1 MKFKNP
7 IVQVSAII
15 LLICSV
21 SFSFGQDFPEPMQ
34 PPRLVNDFVG
44 LLTDNEFKN
53 LESKLEQY
61 EDTTSNQIAIV
72 IIKSTGSYDIGQ
84 YSAELGEK
92 WGIGKGG
99 RDNGLLILAAMDD
112 RDVYISTGYG
122 LEGVVPDAA
131 AYRIIQDYIIPNFR
145 NQNYYAGLDE
155 ATSIVMGLAAGEF
168 TADQLS
174 GGPSNRKSR
183 RSLWSLLL
191 PILFFGL
198 ISFSRY
204 RRMARN
210 HHGSDVGFWA
220 ILALMMSSGGSR
232 GGSSFDN
239 FRGGSGTFGGGG
251 GGGFGGFG
259 GGSFGGGGAGGSW

>member
-1 MKFKNP
+1 MKFNTAITP
-7 IVQVSAII
+7 ISAII
-15 LLICSV
+15 ILICSV
-21 SFSFGQDFPEPMQ
+21 SLSFGQDFPEPMN

-53 LESKLEQY
+53 LEYKLEQY

-72 IIKSTGSYDIGQ
+72 IIRSTGSYDIAQ

-92 WGIGKGG
+92 WGVGKQG

-122 LEGVVPDAA
+122 LEGAVPDAA

-145 NQNYYAGLDE
+145 NQNYYTGFDE

-174 GGPSNRKSR
+174 GGRANRKSR
-183 RSLWSLLL
+183 RSLWSLLI

-210 HHGSDVGFWA
+210 HHGHDVGFWA
-220 ILALMMSSGGSR
+220 ILALMMSSSGHR
-232 GGSSFDN
+232 GGSNWDN

-259 GGSFGGGGAGGSW
+259 GGGFGGGGAGGSW